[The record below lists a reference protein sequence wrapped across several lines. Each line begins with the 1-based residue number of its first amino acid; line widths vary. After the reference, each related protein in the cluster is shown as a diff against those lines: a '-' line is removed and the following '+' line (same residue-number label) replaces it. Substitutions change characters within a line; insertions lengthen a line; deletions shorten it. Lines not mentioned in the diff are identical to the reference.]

1 MNPCLVGEIPLN
13 GEICIPSP
21 ENRSSSKHP
30 SVKHFGQ
37 RLEPEHREYKQSPCQ
52 TKTAIFPTKSAG
64 SSRITTKNRKHCSRI
79 SAFRKSS
86 ALPLPSDS
94 PPLIDRAQ
102 RVSYNC
108 GQPTVLSRPRPSPS
122 FFDDET
128 EQAGS
133 TLGCSNGRSK
143 VRQPFPAALCPR
155 NNPASNAAEI
165 SSIRIL

>member
-1 MNPCLVGEIPLN
+1 VEPCLVGEIPLN
-13 GEICIPSP
+13 GEICIPLP
-21 ENRSSSKHP
+21 ENRSGSKHP
-30 SVKHFGQ
+30 SVKHSGQ
-37 RLEPEHREYKQSPCQ
+37 RLDLEHINEKQSHHQ
-52 TKTAIFPTKSAG
+52 TETAIFPTKSAG
-64 SSRITTKNRKHCSRI
+64 RSWNATKNRRSRSRI
-79 SAFRKSS
+79 SAFRKSP
-86 ALPLPSDS
+86 ALPLPGDS
-94 PPLIDRAQ
+94 LALIDRAQ

-108 GQPTVLSRPRPSPS
+108 GQSTVLSRPRPSPS